1 MDLFFKDFQTNI
13 LPFDGEVEYHVF
25 ALNQKE
31 CKFYFDV
38 LTNSIQWKHDEAVI
52 FGKHYVTARKVAWY
66 GDSEFEYK
74 YSGITKKAIIWTP
87 ELLELKNKI
96 EKISNT
102 TYNSCLLNLYHDGN
116 EGMSWHSDDE
126 KTLLENGTIASLSF
140 GAERK
145 FLFKHKETKQKVEIF
160 LQNGSLLLMKGK
172 TQKFWLH
179 QLSKTKK
186 VKKPRINL
194 TFRTVII

>member
-1 MDLFFKDFQTNI
+1 MDLFFKEFQTNI
-13 LPFDGEVEYHVF
+13 LPFDGEVEYYGF

-31 CKFYFDV
+31 CKFYFDT

-66 GDSEFEYK
+66 GNSEFEYT

-87 ELLELKNKI
+87 ELLQLKNKI

-126 KTLLENGTIASLSF
+126 KTLLENGTIASLSI

-145 FLFKHKETKQKVEIF
+145 FLFKHKETKQKVDIF
-160 LQNGSLLLMKGK
+160 LENGSLLIMKGK